1 VVARL
6 AALLGVLVAVSGCS
20 VSPTRSAAREFPG
33 GTSVHTISVG
43 GLNRSYRVYKPAG
56 LTASAPLV
64 VVLHGGF
71 GSAEQAE
78 KAYGWDQF
86 ADTAKFMVA
95 YPDGVGR
102 AWNTGGGCCG
112 RPAREGVDDAGFITA
127 AVDDVTK
134 NVAIDSTRIYAT
146 GISNGGMMAY
156 ALACNTGV
164 FAAIGPDSATQLDA
178 CRSPHP
184 TSVMHIH
191 GTADTRIRYAG
202 GQGDGAARI
211 NGPPV
216 PDVNAFWRNVDQC
229 APPAIDTRGALTTST
244 ANCPGGRSVVLI
256 TIDGAGHQWPG
267 SGFTAVQRE
276 LGLDRPSDA
285 LNATETFWQFF
296 AAHHR

>member
-1 VVARL
+1 VLARL
-6 AALLGVLVAVSGCS
+6 AALLGVLVAMSGCS
-20 VSPTRSAAREFPG
+20 VSPTRSATPEFPA
-33 GTSVHTISVG
+33 GTSIHTISAG

-56 LTASAPLV
+56 LPASAPLV
-64 VVLHGGF
+64 VMLHGGF

-78 KAYGWDQF
+78 KAYGWDQL
-86 ADTAKFMVA
+86 ADTAKFVMA
-95 YPDGVGR
+95 YPDGVAR

-112 RPAREGVDDAGFITA
+112 RPAREGVDDVGFITTVVGDVSHNIGIDA
-127 AVDDVTK
+127 ARV
-134 NVAIDSTRIYAT
+134 YAT
-146 GISNGGMMAY
+146 GISNGGMMTY

-191 GTADTRIRYAG
+191 GSADTRIRYAG

-216 PDVNAFWRNVDQC
+216 PDVNAFWRNVDRC
-229 APPAIDTRGALTTST
+229 AAPAVDTRGSLTTSR
-244 ANCPGGRSVVLI
+244 ANCPDGRSVVLI

-267 SGFTAVQRE
+267 SGFTAVQRA
-276 LGLDRPSDA
+276 LGFDPSADA

-296 AAHHR
+296 TAHHR